1 MTPMRTLCI
10 LLAIVIA
17 PAQLAA
23 QSYPSK
29 PVRFVVPVAPGG
41 STDTTAR
48 IIAEAMSSILGQ
60 PFVVENRPGAATT
73 IGIDFVAKSKPDG
86 YTVGISGV
94 AAIAIIPNVD
104 PKLSYNPDRD
114 LDVISGL
121 ASVDGIIVA
130 RPDLKQNTMAEVLE
144 ASRTNPGSISFSTSG
159 IAGPAHLEMEQLQ
172 RLSGTKMLHVP
183 FSGDVPAITAVLSGD
198 VSIAVV
204 STTAAMPFVLDGRL
218 KALAANGPGTS
229 RMKVMPDLASVSE
242 QTGFSQ
248 YSPQMWSVLVAA
260 KDTPPDVVDILNKAV
275 NASLARPD
283 VVERF
288 AKLGLRPLSGD
299 ARKIQEFVRTD
310 AAEKK
315 RIIDAIGLKRE

>member
-1 MTPMRTLCI
+1 MLKRV
-10 LLAIVIA
+10 LLVALATVAI
-17 PAQLAA
+17 PAALAA
-23 QSYPSK
+23 QPYPNK
-29 PVRFVVPVAPGG
+29 PVRFIVPVAAGG

-48 IIAEAMSSILGQ
+48 IVAEALSASLGQ

-73 IGIDFVAKSKPDG
+73 IGIDLVAKSKPDG

-104 PKLSYNPDRD
+104 PKLSYSPERD

-130 RPDLKQNTMAEVLE
+130 KPDLPQKTMAEVLE
-144 ASRTNPGSISFSTSG
+144 ASRAKPGSISFGTSG
-159 IAGPAHLEMEQLQ
+159 VAGPAHLEMEQLQ
-172 RLSGTKMLHVP
+172 SLSGIKMLHVP

-204 STTAAMPFVLDGRL
+204 STTAAMPFVLDGKL

-229 RMKVMPDLASVSE
+229 RMKVLPDLSSVAE
-242 QTGFSQ
+242 QTGFKD

-260 KDTPPDVVDILNKAV
+260 KNTPPAIVETLNKAV
-275 NASLARPD
+275 NEALAKPD
-283 VVERF
+283 VIERF
-288 AKLGLRPLSGD
+288 AKLGLRPLTGD
-299 ARKIQEFVRTD
+299 AKTIQEFVRKD
-310 AAEKK
+310 VAEKK
-315 RIIDAIGLKRE
+315 KTIERIGLKRE

>member
-1 MTPMRTLCI
+1 MTLMRTLCI

-104 PKLSYNPDRD
+104 PKLSYSPDRD

-204 STTAAMPFVLDGRL
+204 STTGAMPFVLDGRL

-299 ARKIQEFVRTD
+299 ARTIQEFVRTD

>member
-1 MTPMRTLCI
+1 MLKRV
-10 LLAIVIA
+10 LLVALAAVAI
-17 PAQLAA
+17 PATLAA
-23 QSYPSK
+23 QPYHNK
-29 PVRFVVPVAPGG
+29 PVRFIVPVAAGG

-48 IIAEAMSSILGQ
+48 IVAEAMSASLGQ
-60 PFVVENRPGAATT
+60 PFVIENRPGAATT
-73 IGIDFVAKSKPDG
+73 IGIDLVAKSKPDG

-94 AAIAIIPNVD
+94 AAIAIIPNID
-104 PKLSYNPDRD
+104 PKLSYNPERD

-130 RPDLKQNTMAEVLE
+130 KPDLPQKTMAEVLE
-144 ASRTNPGSISFSTSG
+144 ATRAKPGSISFGTSG

-172 RLSGTKMLHVP
+172 KLSGTKMLHVP

-204 STTAAMPFVLDGRL
+204 STTAALPFVLDGRL

-229 RMKVMPDLASVSE
+229 RMKVLPDLPSVAE
-242 QTGFSQ
+242 QTGFKQ

-260 KDTPPDVVDILNKAV
+260 KNTPPDVVETLNKAV
-275 NASLARPD
+275 NQALAKPD
-283 VVERF
+283 IIERF
-288 AKLGLRPLSGD
+288 AKLGLRPLVGD
-299 ARKIQEFVRTD
+299 AKTIQEFVRKD

-315 RIIDAIGLKRE
+315 KTIDSIGLKRE